1 MLDKKLG
8 GALVVGL
15 LLGLAIASVAF
26 GLINRARP
34 APIFITPP
42 APTATQLPS
51 ATPGPLRVDVS
62 GEVRQPTVVELPAG
76 SIVQDAIMA
85 AGGFT
90 EAAERDMINLA
101 QPLADGDWLHV
112 PAQGETAPPP
122 AVRGSGIE
130 LPAGGGL
137 ININTAGAQELEQLP
152 GIGPVTAASIIAYR
166 EANGPFATI
175 EEITLVSGIGEG
187 KLAEIRDLVTVD

>member
-1 MLDKKLG
+1 MLDNKVAGVLM
-8 GALVVGL
+8 VGL
-15 LLGLAIASVAF
+15 FLGLAIAAVAF
-26 GLINRARP
+26 GLISRTRP

-42 APTATQLPS
+42 APTATQLPT
-51 ATPGPLRVDVS
+51 ATAGPLRVDVS
-62 GEVRQPTVVELPAG
+62 GEVKQPAVVELPAG

-90 EAAERDMINLA
+90 EAAERDKINLA
-101 QPLADGDWLHV
+101 QRLADGDWVHV

-122 AVRGSGIE
+122 VVRGSGID
-130 LPAGGGL
+130 LPAAGGL

-166 EANGPFATI
+166 EANGPFGTI

-187 KLAEIRDLVTVD
+187 KLAQIRDLVTID